1 MKTFK
6 IAVNKSHKPF
16 NLSEKALKLLKQEEP
31 SVSVAT
37 WFFDIHYRTHPA
49 LIKVVETLGSE
60 ASGNDARIVIET
72 HYGRSFNISL
82 DPFTKEEH
90 VITPNIQWIQA
101 WPQS

>member
-6 IAVNKSHKPF
+6 IAVNKSHMPF

-31 SVSVAT
+31 SISVAT

-60 ASGNDARIVIET
+60 ASGDDAHIVVES
-72 HYGRSFNISL
+72 HQGRSFRIAF
-82 DPFTKEEH
+82 DPFTKEEE
-90 VITPNIQWIQA
+90 VITPNTQWIQV
-101 WPQS
+101 WP